1 MLLSRTTCYLAGLLL
16 LSGLTASVLA
26 AESLKQQAPLELPK
40 TLNDL
45 ELPVPSDNAKSDPV
59 KKAVKSEATVKSA
72 VKGVELPPA
81 KPLPPKELGG
91 LPEFG
96 NYKTKAGDTVEKVL
110 QKFYGST
117 PLRSDILRD
126 ALVQNNPKA
135 FNKGNPKSLIPGS
148 TLSLPDPLELAKKL
162 LPPVTAGSPS
172 EVATVMA
179 VNSPS
184 PQVTPVATPAV
195 PAGGGGAVA
204 HSSGH
209 NQPVQDIKR
218 NWVRFP

>member
-1 MLLSRTTCYLAGLLL
+1 MLSSRTTCYLAALLL
-16 LSGLTASVLA
+16 LSGLTTSVLA
-26 AESLKQQAPLELPK
+26 NESLKQQPPLELPQ

-45 ELPVPSDNAKSDPV
+45 ELPAPVDAKNDPV

-72 VKGVELPPA
+72 VKGVQLPPA
-81 KPLPPKELGG
+81 KPLPQKDLGG

-96 NYKTKAGDTVEKVL
+96 NYKTKAGDTVDKVL

-148 TLSLPDPLELAKKL
+148 ILSLPDPLELAKKL
-162 LPPVTAGSPS
+162 LPPVPAGSPT

-184 PQVTPVATPAV
+184 PQFTPVATPAV

-209 NQPVQDIKR
+209 NQPVQDGKR